1 MTRMRYVTAVTLAAA
16 LALPAQAGAMI
27 QIDRGIA
34 GARIGNS
41 QNEVR
46 AALGDPALVKT
57 GTNEFGPW
65 RQFYFEGGLRV
76 FFQGDEDVTSVTTT
90 GRGDRTAKGIG
101 IGSTEKALKQKHPS
115 FKCESSDGFRF
126 CHTGNGEPGE
136 RITDFQIKK
145 GRIVRAVVGIVID

>member
-1 MTRMRYVTAVTLAAA
+1 MRYVTAVTLAAL

-34 GARIGNS
+34 GARLGNS

-46 AALGDPALVKT
+46 AALGEPALVKT

-65 RQFYFEGGLRV
+65 RQFYFEGGIRV
-76 FFQGDEDVTSVTTT
+76 FFQGDDDVTSVMTL

-101 IGSTEKALKQKHPS
+101 IGSTEKALKQKHPN
-115 FKCESSDGFRF
+115 FMCESAEGLRF
-126 CHTGNGEPGE
+126 CHTGIGEPGE
-136 RITDFQIKK
+136 RVTDFQIKR
-145 GRIVRAVVGIVID
+145 GRVVRAVVAIIID

>member
-1 MTRMRYVTAVTLAAA
+1 MRAMRYVTTVTLAA
-16 LALPAQAGAMI
+16 LLLLPAQAGAMI

-34 GARIGNS
+34 GARLGNS
-41 QNEVR
+41 QDQVR
-46 AALGDPALVKT
+46 AALGTPALVKT

-76 FFQGDEDVTSVTTT
+76 FFQGDDDVTSVTTT

-101 IGSTEKALKQKHPS
+101 IGSTEKALKQKHPN
-115 FKCESSDGFRF
+115 FKCESSGGLRF